1 MLGKVGAMLTEKMI
15 EESSFYQMILEKGR
29 LDEARRSVRRILT
42 VRFPEIGDWPKLESV
57 TDIERLESL
66 SEALLTA
73 KDSEA
78 ARAALERA

>member
-1 MLGKVGAMLTEKMI
+1 MI
-15 EESSFYQMILEKGR
+15 EESSFYQMILEKGIEKGIEKGR
-29 LDEARRSVRRILT
+29 EQSLEVARRSVRRILA
-42 VRFPEIGDWPKLESV
+42 VRFPEIGDWPKLESL

-73 KDSEA
+73 KDHDA